1 MLFHRTSFRAFAV
14 SLLLVSSAAWG
25 DDPPSSGPE
34 EERTSVHAQGTVV
47 SEEHG
52 SFRSPYSGLNSLE
65 TDEPRRTSITGTL
78 FLGARLPWKGGE
90 IYLDPEIAGGEGF
103 SGVTGIAGFPNGE
116 IPRVA
121 SPTPQPYLARLF
133 LRQTFGLGGETERV
147 EPGPNQ
153 LAGLRDI
160 SRITVTL
167 GKVGAADLFDGNAYS
182 HDPRG
187 QFMNWSLMD
196 DAAWDYPADTRGYTL
211 GGTIELNQRR
221 WAVRYGAFAM
231 PKVANGSDLDTR
243 IPKSLAQALE
253 LEERWS
259 LGDRAGT
266 ARFLGYRN
274 GAHMGTYRQ
283 AIEHPGPAGLDI
295 TLTRAY
301 TVKHGFGVQLE
312 QQLTEVLG
320 LFGHAGWNDGRT
332 ESFAFTEIDRTAAL
346 GLSLKGDRWRRAGDV
361 LGLAVVGNGL
371 SNDHR
376 DYLAAGGYGF
386 LIGDGRLRYGPE
398 EIVEAYYLI
407 KLVDHAA
414 VTADFNTSSTLPTIV
429 IADR

>member
-1 MLFHRTSFRAFAV
+1 V
-14 SLLLVSSAAWG
+14 EPAA
-25 DDPPSSGPE
+25 SGPE
-34 EERTSVHAQGTVV
+34 EERTSVHAQGTVI

-52 SFRSPYSGLNSLE
+52 TFQAPYSGLNSLE
-65 TDEPRRTSITGTL
+65 RDEPRRTSITGTL

-121 SPTPQPYLARLF
+121 SPTPEPYIARLF

-147 EPGPNQ
+147 EPGPNM
-153 LAGLRDI
+153 LAGLRDV

-167 GKVGAADLFDGNAYS
+167 GKVSAADFFDGNAYS

-196 DAAWDYPADTRGYTL
+196 NGAWDYPADTRGYTL
-211 GGTIELNQRR
+211 GGTVELNQRR
-221 WAVRYGAFAM
+221 WALRYGVFEM
-231 PKVANGSDLDTR
+231 PKVANGSDLDSR

-259 LGDRAGT
+259 LGDRSGT
-266 ARFLGYRN
+266 VRILGYRN

-283 AIEHPGPAGLDI
+283 AIEHPGPTGPDI

-301 TVKHGFGVQLE
+301 TVKYGFGVQIE
-312 QQLTEVLG
+312 QQLTDTLG

-332 ESFAFTEIDRTAAL
+332 ESFAFTEIDRTVAA
-346 GLSLKGDRWRRAGDV
+346 GLSFKGTRWHRSEDV
-361 LGLAVVGNGL
+361 LGIAVVGNGL

-376 DYLAAGGYGF
+376 VYLAAGGYGF
-386 LIGDGRLRYGPE
+386 IIGDGRLRYGYE
-398 EIVEAYYLI
+398 KISEAYYLI
-407 KLVDHAA
+407 KLVDHVA
-414 VTADFNTSSTLPTIV
+414 VTADFQHVEHPAYNR
-429 IADR
+429 DRGPVTVTGLRVHLEF